1 MGFWED
7 LGRSGNRTKRK
18 DLEEVVGRGQRR
30 VLKDIIGYGR
40 KNEGTSVRKRI
51 HQRAQCHQ

>member
-18 DLEEVVGRGQRR
+18 DLKEVVGRGHRR

-40 KNEGTSVRKRI
+40 SNEGTSVRKRI